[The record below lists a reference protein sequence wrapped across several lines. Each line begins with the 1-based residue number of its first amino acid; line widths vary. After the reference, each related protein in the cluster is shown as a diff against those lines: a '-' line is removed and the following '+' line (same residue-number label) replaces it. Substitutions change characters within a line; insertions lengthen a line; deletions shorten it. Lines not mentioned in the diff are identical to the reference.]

1 MELVNDTQ
9 VGTYPFGGHN
19 IADAQRGSNGGS
31 IRGSRPAILL
41 LQQQLARQQADHAA
55 ALIAIRAQ
63 MAAQAVSLG
72 VALATVPAAAAVRVV
87 DPAVRVLLDEL
98 SASVICSAR
107 FGADPLQTVRPAR
120 MSLLVHLCP
129 ELEAEDPETLVGPRA
144 TLELLQ
150 ARVFLLKNIL
160 TAWQNFV
167 ALVDPSFVT
176 TDFQG
181 LGGGHATAGAGARMM
196 PVARGATTTA
206 LAMVPKTPTK
216 PELFRL
222 RESDIEAAVRG
233 DPVSKEA
240 AQFTSGGSLLTR
252 LASVVPSGGLHKGV
266 DLRVRPF
273 RNYAEDDEPRWEL
286 GLDGKSRLHLKT
298 KLHTVWQEFQLLKS
312 RDGTNIYTPSVRTS
326 SNPKAPKAPRV
337 EASPKPPTTA
347 LKFEGDVCWNFNK
360 QKGCSK
366 ADCTHPHVCQ
376 RCGGKHAA
384 MACPGAEEVGIE
396 VPEVDRGCR
405 EVSSLARG
413 ALPACR
419 RLSPRKRSQVSP
431 PRQSSHDDVKAK
443 DTSAA
448 SLESAGTSVHQ
459 WHEFIAELRDVGV
472 LVLNMTA
479 NACRMAV
486 AFKTDPDK
494 IFQVRGAACGVRI
507 FIQRGAGGHLLHSG
521 ELRPAEHRATM
532 DKEIRK
538 DRDAG
543 NIVMVKMVW
552 NIQGISVVGVVAK
565 EWKGVLKFMPVWDY
579 SRPEDVGANSRIDLE
594 KEKFSS
600 IKDAYA
606 LLRPGL
612 WMAKLNL
619 TSAYRSVPVA
629 AMYWI
634 AHVFEWDEEVLVD
647 TRAPFGN
654 SAMMGIFMREFVVF
668 LGFEVN
674 DDKCE
679 GPFHYIEFLGILLST
694 EGNQC
699 TASISEDRIAVV
711 QEKIANIRR
720 LGALPGCQVP
730 RIPLEGLLGLLAFC
744 GQVVYGL
751 SLHTR
756 YAHTLLAQARGRYL
770 YLTDKVEQDLK
781 MIVTVIRLLY
791 GRKIRL
797 DRVEVK
803 WEWFSSGASTGK
815 GMDCPESWDIGY
827 LELFTVFWAM
837 VLWGKYI
844 TGKTVVIR
852 IDNNCVIVQVEK
864 WWGPAAYIPLLWQLF
879 FVCVQHDVPLRPVYI
894 SSEDNIYSDLLSRD
908 RVEEFGTRFEA
919 DKQKP
924 VWIEDRDDWMLSG
937 LDQGG
942 QCAGHGLRQPQRLGN
957 PPFSGFIDIVR
968 REQQGTSATF
978 LVPWWPG
985 NPGFK
990 LVVSLPGVFKIV
1002 RRTVTLQ
1009 AECFALNTHTA
1020 YSTGVRSWVSF
1031 CISGRARGF
1040 LNKMLPAEDE
1050 MLADWVVYMVTER
1063 AVKPNQKGRERRWD
1077 TPSKQVMPLGF
1088 VELLLVAE
1096 VVNPHNFNENVVFAA
1111 MDMACFCFFRKDN
1124 VSVEKA
1130 EAWNPRGHLVR
1141 SDVTFPDVTSADIRV
1156 RHSKTI
1162 QDRERYHHVRVLYIP
1177 GSPICPLTPLR
1188 LVMAG
1193 PTLGEDGLLFCIE
1206 DARGRLKPL
1215 THSFFVGTFR
1225 KLAER
1230 VGSDPTAY
1238 SGHSFR
1244 RCGATAAYGLK
1255 VADHLI
1261 QAHGDWTSD
1270 CYKLYCDLGREQLL
1284 LLPSAMADGAAAA
1297 TAAHRASR

>member
-98 SASVICSAR
+98 SAS
-107 FGADPLQTVRPAR
+107 TVRPAR

-298 KLHTVWQEFQLLKS
+298 KW
-312 RDGTNIYTPSVRTS
+312 
-326 SNPKAPKAPRV
+326 
-337 EASPKPPTTA
+337 
-347 LKFEGDVCWNFNK
+347 
-360 QKGCSK
+360 
-366 ADCTHPHVCQ
+366 
-376 RCGGKHAA
+376 
-384 MACPGAEEVGIE
+384 AEEVGIE

-405 EVSSLARG
+405 E
-413 ALPACR
+413 
-419 RLSPRKRSQVSP
+419 
-431 PRQSSHDDVKAK
+431 

-634 AHVFEWDEEVLVD
+634 AHVFEWDEEGASVVGYLDDFLSVGRKRVVLE
-647 TRAPFGN
+647 FLKLL
-654 SAMMGIFMREFVVF
+654 REFVVF

-797 DRVEVK
+797 DRVE
-803 WEWFSSGASTGK
+803 EHYFPFRP
-815 GMDCPESWDIGY
+815 DCPESWDIGY

-1063 AVKPNQKGRERRWD
+1063 AGRERRWD

-1130 EAWNPRGHLVR
+1130 EAWNPREHLVQ